1 MDKSLEKSL
10 LVWLK
15 SQKKAC
21 GWFVKLSVWCGMLSA
36 IALIAQAYLIATLL
50 DGVIVGNALQAL
62 TEGAN
67 STQAQSTVGASDYL
81 PHFMALIGLMLLRAL
96 LAYGRERA
104 SFEAGKRLR
113 QQIRG
118 AVMDKL
124 TRLGPA
130 FIKGKPAGSWA
141 SIVLEQVEDLQDF
154 YARYL
159 PQMTLAGVIP
169 LLILIAVF
177 PINWAAGLILLLTA
191 PLIPLFM
198 ILVGM
203 GAADANRKNFNA
215 LARLSGH
222 FMDRLKGLST
232 LKLFHRG
239 DAELKVI
246 EKASEEFRSR
256 TMSVLRMAFLSS
268 AVLEFFAAVSI
279 AVLAVYFGFSYLGH
293 LDFGYYGAHAQLG
306 PNANE
311 GLPFS
316 LFVGLFILILAPE
329 FYQPLRDMGTH
340 YHAKAQAIGA
350 AQALMTLLELP
361 EPESGSKLEPGS
373 KPESSFE
380 PDSEPDSSQDKLG
393 QQTRL
398 DKLTH
403 LSVKDLEVFST
414 DGSRLLGPISFEL
427 QQGEHLALVGPS
439 GAGKTSLLNALL
451 GFLPYK
457 GKLLIDGVELASL
470 DLAHWRQQLAWL
482 GQEPQLFHGTVRENV
497 ALANPEMTDEQVW
510 QLLEQ
515 ANIHEFVR
523 SQSLGLAMPIGEQS
537 STLSVGQAQRIALAR
552 ALGQAAQVFILDEP
566 TASLD
571 SVSEQLVSR
580 TLKAAMAGKMGIM
593 VTHRVEQLDHMSSIL
608 VLDKGKIVQRGDFAT
623 LSTEAGLF
631 QIMLHE
637 NTESVADIG
646 LESPMPDTHSDIA
659 LGTTEGAAQ

>member
-15 SQKKAC
+15 AQKKAC
-21 GWFVKLSVWCGMLSA
+21 GLFLKLSLWLGMISA
-36 IALIAQAYLIATLL
+36 VAMVAQAYIIATILDGVIIGQVIPLTDNAQTVSSSVSIDTYIPNFIALIA
-50 DGVIVGNALQAL
+50 
-62 TEGAN
+62 
-67 STQAQSTVGASDYL
+67 
-81 PHFMALIGLMLLRAL
+81 LMLLRAL

-113 QQIRG
+113 GHIRA

-124 TRLGPA
+124 TKLGPA

-159 PQMTLAGVIP
+159 PQISLAGFIP
-169 LLILIAVF
+169 VLILAAVF

-191 PLIPLFM
+191 PLIPMFM

-203 GAADANRKNFNA
+203 GAADANRKNFSA

-246 EKASEEFRSR
+246 ASASEEFRSR

-293 LDFGYYGAHAQLG
+293 LDFGYYGAHANISSSTEPDMG
-306 PNANE
+306 
-311 GLPFS
+311 GIPFS
-316 LFVGLFILILAPE
+316 LFTGLFILILAPE

-350 AQALMTLLELP
+350 AEALITLLEHP
-361 EPESGSKLEPGS
+361 EPEFDGHVRINSIEM
-373 KPESSFE
+373 
-380 PDSEPDSSQDKLG
+380 
-393 QQTRL
+393 
-398 DKLTH
+398 
-403 LSVKDLEVFST
+403 LSADNLEVFSI
-414 DGSRLLGPISFEL
+414 DGTRLLGPLSFEL
-427 QQGEHLALVGPS
+427 KEGERLALVGPS

-457 GKLLIDGVELASL
+457 GHLLINGHELSAL
-470 DLAHWRQQLAWL
+470 DLAHWRQHLAWL
-482 GQEPQLFHGTVRENV
+482 GQEPQLFHGTVRDNV
-497 ALANPEMTDEQVW
+497 ALADPTLPDDMLW
-510 QLLEQ
+510 HLLAE
-515 ANIHEFVR
+515 ANIGDFVKA
-523 SQSLGLAMPIGEQS
+523 QPLGLDAPVGEQS
-537 STLSVGQAQRIALAR
+537 SGLSVGQAQRIALAR
-552 ALGQAAQVFILDEP
+552 ALGQQASLFVLDEP

-571 SVSEQLVSR
+571 SQSEQAVSSALNR
-580 TLKAAMAGKMGIM
+580 AMAGKMCIM
-593 VTHRVEQLDHMSSIL
+593 VTHRLDQLDQMDTIL
-608 VLDKGKIVQRGDFAT
+608 VLDKGLIVQRGDFTT
-623 LSTEAGLF
+623 LSDTNGLF
-631 QIMLHE
+631 QTLLRE
-637 NTESVADIG
+637 NVESVADIE
-646 LESPMPDTHSDIA
+646 LVSLSASASETQLDSDAPLDSAAESTKGD
-659 LGTTEGAAQ
+659 AQ

>member
-10 LVWLK
+10 IVWLK
-15 SQKKAC
+15 SQKKSC
-21 GWFVKLSVWCGMLSA
+21 GLFLKLSVWLGMLSA
-36 IALIAQAYLIATLL
+36 IAMVAQAFIIATIL
-50 DGVIVGNALQAL
+50 DGVIIGNKLLPLADTAPSV
-62 TEGAN
+62 AIN
-67 STQAQSTVGASDYL
+67 ASSYI
-81 PHFMALIGLMLLRAL
+81 PHFIALIGLILLRSL

-113 QQIRG
+113 SHIRTQ
-118 AVMDKL
+118 VLDKL
-124 TRLGPA
+124 TKLGPA

-159 PQMTLAGVIP
+159 PQITLAGFIP
-169 LLILIAVF
+169 ILILAAVF

-246 EKASEEFRSR
+246 AKASEEFRSR

-293 LDFGYYGAHAQLG
+293 LDFGYYGAHANITTDTSSKLG
-306 PNANE
+306 
-311 GLPFS
+311 GIPFS
-316 LFVGLFILILAPE
+316 LFTGLFILILAPE

-350 AQALMTLLELP
+350 AEALITLLEH
-361 EPESGSKLEPGS
+361 PESETTGKMSLKGI
-373 KPESSFE
+373 
-380 PDSEPDSSQDKLG
+380 D
-393 QQTRL
+393 T
-398 DKLTH
+398 
-403 LSVKDLEVFST
+403 VKGDNLEVFSI
-414 DGSRLLGPISFEL
+414 DGTRLLGPVSFEL
-427 QQGEHLALVGPS
+427 KANDRLALVGPS

-457 GKLLIDGVELASL
+457 GHLLINGYELSAIDLTSL
-470 DLAHWRQQLAWL
+470 RKHLAWL
-482 GQEPQLFHGTVRENV
+482 GQEPQLFHGTVRDNV
-497 ALANPEMTDEQVW
+497 ALADTSMTDEQIW
-510 QLLEQ
+510 DLLTK
-515 ANIHEFVR
+515 ANIAEYVKA
-523 SQSLGLAMPIGEQS
+523 QTLGLDSPIGEQS
-537 STLSVGQAQRIALAR
+537 SGLSVGQAQRLALAR
-552 ALGQAAQVFILDEP
+552 ALGQKASLFVLDEP

-571 SVSEQLVSR
+571 SRSEQLVSS
-580 TLKAAMAGKMGIM
+580 TLNQAMLGKMCIM
-593 VTHRVEQLDHMSSIL
+593 VTHRLDQLDQMDTIL
-608 VLDKGKIVQRGDFAT
+608 VLDKGLIVQQGNFAS
-623 LSTEAGLF
+623 LSTSDGLF
-631 QIMLHE
+631 RTMLRE
-637 NTESVADIG
+637 NVESIADIE
-646 LESPMPDTHSDIA
+646 LVPLDII
-659 LGTTEGAAQ
+659 TQEGASFDGVLDTAKGDDQ

>member
-15 SQKKAC
+15 AQKKAC
-21 GWFVKLSVWCGMLSA
+21 GLFLKLSLWLGMISA
-36 IALIAQAYLIATLL
+36 VAMVAQAYIIATILDGVIIGKQVVPLTDNAQTVSSSVSIDTYIPHFIALIA
-50 DGVIVGNALQAL
+50 
-62 TEGAN
+62 
-67 STQAQSTVGASDYL
+67 
-81 PHFMALIGLMLLRAL
+81 LMLLRAL

-113 QQIRG
+113 GHIRA

-124 TRLGPA
+124 TKLGPA

-159 PQMTLAGVIP
+159 PQISLAGFIP
-169 LLILIAVF
+169 VLILAAVF

-191 PLIPLFM
+191 PLIPMFM

-203 GAADANRKNFNA
+203 GAADANRKNFSA

-246 EKASEEFRSR
+246 ASASEEFRSR

-293 LDFGYYGAHAQLG
+293 LDFGYYGAHANISSSTDPDMG
-306 PNANE
+306 
-311 GLPFS
+311 GIPFS
-316 LFVGLFILILAPE
+316 LFTGLFILILAPE

-350 AQALMTLLELP
+350 AEALITLLEHP
-361 EPESGSKLEPGS
+361 EPEFAGHVCINSIE
-373 KPESSFE
+373 
-380 PDSEPDSSQDKLG
+380 
-393 QQTRL
+393 T
-398 DKLTH
+398 
-403 LSVKDLEVFST
+403 LSADNLEVFSV
-414 DGSRLLGPISFEL
+414 DGTRLLGPLSFEL
-427 QQGEHLALVGPS
+427 KEGERLALVGPS

-457 GKLLIDGVELASL
+457 GHLLINGHELSAL
-470 DLAHWRQQLAWL
+470 DLSHWRQHLAWL
-482 GQEPQLFHGTVRENV
+482 GQEPQLFHGTVRDNV
-497 ALANPEMTDEQVW
+497 ALADPTLPDDTLW
-510 QLLEQ
+510 HLLAE
-515 ANIHEFVR
+515 ANISDFVKA
-523 SQSLGLAMPIGEQS
+523 QPLGLDSPVGEQS
-537 STLSVGQAQRIALAR
+537 SGLSVGQAQRIALAR
-552 ALGQAAQVFILDEP
+552 ALGQKASLFVLDEP

-571 SVSEQLVSR
+571 SQSEQAVSSALNR
-580 TLKAAMAGKMGIM
+580 AMAGKMCIM
-593 VTHRVEQLDHMSSIL
+593 VTHRLDQLDQMDTIL
-608 VLDKGKIVQRGDFAT
+608 VLDKGLIVQRGDFTT
-623 LSTEAGLF
+623 LSNTHGLF
-631 QIMLHE
+631 QTLLRE
-637 NTESVADIG
+637 NVESVADIE
-646 LESPMPDTHSDIA
+646 LVPLSASASETQLDSDAPLDSAESTKGD
-659 LGTTEGAAQ
+659 AQ

>member
-15 SQKKAC
+15 AQKKAC
-21 GWFVKLSVWCGMLSA
+21 GLFLKLSLWLGMISA
-36 IALIAQAYLIATLL
+36 VAMVAQAYIIATILDGVIIGQQVVPLTDNAQTVSSSVSIDTYTPHFIALIA
-50 DGVIVGNALQAL
+50 
-62 TEGAN
+62 
-67 STQAQSTVGASDYL
+67 
-81 PHFMALIGLMLLRAL
+81 LMLLRAL

-113 QQIRG
+113 GHIRA

-124 TRLGPA
+124 TKLGPA

-159 PQMTLAGVIP
+159 PQISLAGFIP
-169 LLILIAVF
+169 VLIFAAVF

-191 PLIPLFM
+191 PLIPMFM

-203 GAADANRKNFNA
+203 GAADANRKNFSA

-246 EKASEEFRSR
+246 ATASEEFRSR

-293 LDFGYYGAHAQLG
+293 LDFGYYGAHANISSSTDPDMG
-306 PNANE
+306 
-311 GLPFS
+311 GIPFS
-316 LFVGLFILILAPE
+316 LFTGLFILILAPE

-350 AQALMTLLELP
+350 AEALITLLEHP
-361 EPESGSKLEPGS
+361 EPEFAGHVRINSIE
-373 KPESSFE
+373 
-380 PDSEPDSSQDKLG
+380 
-393 QQTRL
+393 T
-398 DKLTH
+398 
-403 LSVKDLEVFST
+403 LSADNLEVFSV
-414 DGSRLLGPISFEL
+414 DGTRLLGPLSFEL
-427 QQGEHLALVGPS
+427 KEGERLALVGPS

-457 GKLLIDGVELASL
+457 GHLLINGHELSAL
-470 DLAHWRQQLAWL
+470 DLAHWRQHLAWL
-482 GQEPQLFHGTVRENV
+482 GQEPQLFHGTVRDNV
-497 ALANPEMTDEQVW
+497 ALADPTLPDDTLW
-510 QLLEQ
+510 HLLAE
-515 ANIHEFVR
+515 ANISDFVKA
-523 SQSLGLAMPIGEQS
+523 QPLGLDVPVGEQS
-537 STLSVGQAQRIALAR
+537 SGLSVGQAQRIALAR
-552 ALGQAAQVFILDEP
+552 ALGQQASLFVLDEP

-571 SVSEQLVSR
+571 SQSEQAVSSALNR
-580 TLKAAMAGKMGIM
+580 AMAGKMCIM
-593 VTHRVEQLDHMSSIL
+593 VTHRLDQLDQMDTIL
-608 VLDKGKIVQRGDFAT
+608 VLDKGLIVQRGDYTT
-623 LSTEAGLF
+623 LSDTNGLF
-631 QIMLHE
+631 QTLLRE
-637 NTESVADIG
+637 NVESVADIE
-646 LESPMPDTHSDIA
+646 LVPLLASASETQLDSDAPLDSAAESTKGD
-659 LGTTEGAAQ
+659 AQ

>member
-15 SQKKAC
+15 AQKKAC
-21 GWFVKLSVWCGMLSA
+21 GLFLKLSLWLGMISA
-36 IALIAQAYLIATLL
+36 VAMVAQAYIIATILDGVIIGQQVVPLTDNAQTVSSSVSIDTYIPHFIALIA
-50 DGVIVGNALQAL
+50 
-62 TEGAN
+62 
-67 STQAQSTVGASDYL
+67 
-81 PHFMALIGLMLLRAL
+81 LMLLRAL

-113 QQIRG
+113 GHIRA

-124 TRLGPA
+124 TKLGPA

-159 PQMTLAGVIP
+159 PQISLAGFIP
-169 LLILIAVF
+169 VLILAAVF

-191 PLIPLFM
+191 PLIPMFM

-203 GAADANRKNFNA
+203 GAADANRKNFSA

-246 EKASEEFRSR
+246 ATASEEFRSR

-293 LDFGYYGAHAQLG
+293 LDFGYYGAHANISSSTDPDMG
-306 PNANE
+306 
-311 GLPFS
+311 GIPFS
-316 LFVGLFILILAPE
+316 LFTGLFILILAPE

-350 AQALMTLLELP
+350 AEALITLLQHP
-361 EPESGSKLEPGS
+361 EPEFAGHVRINSIE
-373 KPESSFE
+373 
-380 PDSEPDSSQDKLG
+380 
-393 QQTRL
+393 T
-398 DKLTH
+398 
-403 LSVKDLEVFST
+403 LSADNLEVFSV
-414 DGSRLLGPISFEL
+414 DGTRLLGPLSFEL
-427 QQGEHLALVGPS
+427 KEDERLALVGPS

-457 GKLLIDGVELASL
+457 GHLLINGHELSAL
-470 DLAHWRQQLAWL
+470 DLAHWRQHLAWL
-482 GQEPQLFHGTVRENV
+482 GQEPQLFHGTVRDNV
-497 ALANPEMTDEQVW
+497 ALADPTLPDDTLW
-510 QLLEQ
+510 HLLAE
-515 ANIHEFVR
+515 ANIGDFVKA
-523 SQSLGLAMPIGEQS
+523 QPLGLDAPVGEQS
-537 STLSVGQAQRIALAR
+537 SGLSVGQAQRIALAR
-552 ALGQAAQVFILDEP
+552 ALGQQASLFVLDEP

-571 SVSEQLVSR
+571 SQSEQAVSSALNR
-580 TLKAAMAGKMGIM
+580 AMAGKMCIM
-593 VTHRVEQLDHMSSIL
+593 VTHRLDQLDQMDTIL
-608 VLDKGKIVQRGDFAT
+608 VLDKGLIVQRGDFTT
-623 LSTEAGLF
+623 LSNTHGLF
-631 QIMLHE
+631 QTLLRE
-637 NTESVADIG
+637 NVESVADIE
-646 LESPMPDTHSDIA
+646 LVPLSASASETQLDSDAPLDSAAESTKGD
-659 LGTTEGAAQ
+659 AQ

>member
-15 SQKKAC
+15 AQKKAC
-21 GWFVKLSVWCGMLSA
+21 GLFLKLSLWLGMISA
-36 IALIAQAYLIATLL
+36 VAMVAQAYIIATILDGVIIGQVIPLTDNAQTISSSVSIDTYTSHFIALIA
-50 DGVIVGNALQAL
+50 
-62 TEGAN
+62 
-67 STQAQSTVGASDYL
+67 
-81 PHFMALIGLMLLRAL
+81 LMLLRVL

-113 QQIRG
+113 GHIRA

-124 TRLGPA
+124 TKLGPA

-141 SIVLEQVEDLQDF
+141 IIVLEQVEDLQDF

-159 PQMTLAGVIP
+159 PQISLAGFIP
-169 LLILIAVF
+169 VLILAAVF

-191 PLIPLFM
+191 PLIPMFM

-203 GAADANRKNFNA
+203 GAADANRKNFSA

-246 EKASEEFRSR
+246 ASASEEFRSR

-293 LDFGYYGAHAQLG
+293 LDFGYYGAHANISSSIV
-306 PNANE
+306 PEE
-311 GLPFS
+311 GGIPFS
-316 LFVGLFILILAPE
+316 LFTGLFILILAPE

-350 AQALMTLLELP
+350 AEALITLLEHP
-361 EPESGSKLEPGS
+361 EPEFAGHVRINSIE
-373 KPESSFE
+373 
-380 PDSEPDSSQDKLG
+380 
-393 QQTRL
+393 T
-398 DKLTH
+398 
-403 LSVKDLEVFST
+403 LSADNLEVFSV
-414 DGSRLLGPISFEL
+414 DGTRLLGPLSFEL
-427 QQGEHLALVGPS
+427 KEGERLALVGPS

-457 GKLLIDGVELASL
+457 GHLLINGHELSAL
-470 DLAHWRQQLAWL
+470 DLAHWRQHLAWL
-482 GQEPQLFHGTVRENV
+482 GQEPQLFHGTVRDNV
-497 ALANPEMTDEQVW
+497 ALAAPTLPDDTLWHLLAEANISDFVKA
-510 QLLEQ
+510 QLL
-515 ANIHEFVR
+515 
-523 SQSLGLAMPIGEQS
+523 GLDAPVGEQS
-537 STLSVGQAQRIALAR
+537 SGLSVGQAQRIALAR
-552 ALGQAAQVFILDEP
+552 ALGQQASLFVLDEP

-571 SVSEQLVSR
+571 SQSEQAVSSALNR
-580 TLKAAMAGKMGIM
+580 AMAGKMCIM
-593 VTHRVEQLDHMSSIL
+593 VTHRLDQLDQMDTIL
-608 VLDKGKIVQRGDFAT
+608 VLDKGLIVQRGDYTT
-623 LSTEAGLF
+623 LSDTNGLF
-631 QIMLHE
+631 QTLLRE
-637 NTESVADIG
+637 NVESVADIE
-646 LESPMPDTHSDIA
+646 LVPLSASTSETQLDSDAPLDIA
-659 LGTTEGAAQ
+659 AESTKGDAQ

>member
-15 SQKKAC
+15 AQKKAC
-21 GWFVKLSVWCGMLSA
+21 GLFLKLSLWLGMISA
-36 IALIAQAYLIATLL
+36 VAMVAQAYIIATILDGVIIGQVIPLTDNAQTVSSSVSIDTYTPHFIALIA
-50 DGVIVGNALQAL
+50 
-62 TEGAN
+62 
-67 STQAQSTVGASDYL
+67 
-81 PHFMALIGLMLLRAL
+81 LMLLRAL

-113 QQIRG
+113 GHIRA

-124 TRLGPA
+124 TKLGPA

-159 PQMTLAGVIP
+159 PQISLAGFIP
-169 LLILIAVF
+169 VLILAAVF

-191 PLIPLFM
+191 PLIPMFM

-203 GAADANRKNFNA
+203 GAADANRKNFSA

-246 EKASEEFRSR
+246 ATASEEFRSR

-293 LDFGYYGAHAQLG
+293 LDFGYYGAHANISSSTDPDMG
-306 PNANE
+306 
-311 GLPFS
+311 GIPFS
-316 LFVGLFILILAPE
+316 LFTGLFILILAPE

-350 AQALMTLLELP
+350 AEALITLLEHP
-361 EPESGSKLEPGS
+361 EPEFAGHVRINSIE
-373 KPESSFE
+373 
-380 PDSEPDSSQDKLG
+380 
-393 QQTRL
+393 T
-398 DKLTH
+398 
-403 LSVKDLEVFST
+403 LSADNLEVFSV
-414 DGSRLLGPISFEL
+414 DGTRLLGPLSFEL
-427 QQGEHLALVGPS
+427 KEGKRLALVGPS

-457 GKLLIDGVELASL
+457 GHLLINGHELSAL
-470 DLAHWRQQLAWL
+470 DLAHWRQHLAWL
-482 GQEPQLFHGTVRENV
+482 GQEPQLFHGTVRDNV
-497 ALANPEMTDEQVW
+497 ALADPTLPDDRLW
-510 QLLEQ
+510 HLLAE
-515 ANIHEFVR
+515 ANIGDFVKA
-523 SQSLGLAMPIGEQS
+523 QPLGLDAPVGEQS
-537 STLSVGQAQRIALAR
+537 SGLSVGQAQRIALAR
-552 ALGQAAQVFILDEP
+552 ALGQQASLFVLDEP

-571 SVSEQLVSR
+571 SQSEQAVSSALNR
-580 TLKAAMAGKMGIM
+580 AMAGKMCIM
-593 VTHRVEQLDHMSSIL
+593 VTHRLDQLDQMDTIL
-608 VLDKGKIVQRGDFAT
+608 VLDKGLIVQRGDFTT
-623 LSTEAGLF
+623 LSNTHGLF
-631 QIMLHE
+631 QTLLRE
-637 NTESVADIG
+637 NVESVADIE
-646 LESPMPDTHSDIA
+646 LVSLSASASETQLDSDAPLDSAAESTKGD
-659 LGTTEGAAQ
+659 AQ

>member
-21 GWFVKLSVWCGMLSA
+21 GWFLKLSVWCGILSA
-36 IALIAQAYLIATLL
+36 IALIVQAYLIATLL
-50 DGVIVGNALQAL
+50 DGVIIGNGLL
-62 TEGAN
+62 GFGAD
-67 STQAQSTVGASDYL
+67 SAQTVISASDYL
-81 PHFMALIGLMLLRAL
+81 PHFMALIGLMLLRAI

-104 SFEAGKRLR
+104 SFEAGRRLR
-113 QQIRG
+113 QQIRS

-222 FMDRLKGLST
+222 FMDRLKGLAT
-232 LKLFHRG
+232 LKLFNRG

-293 LDFGYYGAHAQLG
+293 LDFGYYGAHAQIG
-306 PNANE
+306 PNTNE

-350 AQALMTLLELP
+350 AQALMTLLEHP
-361 EPESGSKLEPGS
+361 EPQPT
-373 KPESSFE
+373 
-380 PDSEPDSSQDKLG
+380 DSVVCD
-393 QQTRL
+393 TRL
-398 DKLTH
+398 EKIESLIAEE
-403 LSVKDLEVFST
+403 LEVFSV

-427 QQGEHLALVGPS
+427 KQGEHLALVGPS

-451 GFLPYK
+451 GFLPYQ
-457 GKLLIDGVELASL
+457 GKLLINGVELSSI
-470 DLAHWRQQLAWL
+470 DLAYWRRQLAWL

-497 ALANPEMTDEQVW
+497 ALANPNITDEQVW
-510 QLLEQ
+510 HLLEQ

-523 SQSLGLAMPIGEQS
+523 MQPLGLATAIGEQS

-552 ALGQAAQVFILDEP
+552 ALAQASQVFILDEP
-566 TASLD
+566 SASLD
-571 SVSEQLVSR
+571 SVSEQLL
-580 TLKAAMAGKMGIM
+580 TLTLNRAMAGKMCIM
-593 VTHRVEQLDHMSSIL
+593 VTHRLDQLDRMQSIL
-608 VLDKGKIVQRGDFAT
+608 VLDKGLIVQRGDFAT
-623 LSTEAGLF
+623 LSMQAGLF
-631 QIMLHE
+631 QTMLHE
-637 NTESVADIG
+637 NTESVADIE
-646 LESPMPDTHSDIA
+646 LESPMPDTRVDIA
-659 LGTTEGAAQ
+659 LGTTEGGAQ

>member
-15 SQKKAC
+15 AQKKAC
-21 GWFVKLSVWCGMLSA
+21 GGFLKLSVCLGMLSA
-36 IALIAQAYLIATLL
+36 VAMVAQAFIIATIL
-50 DGVIVGNALQAL
+50 DGVIIGNKLLPLADA
-62 TEGAN
+62 APSVAIN
-67 STQAQSTVGASDYL
+67 ASSYI
-81 PHFMALIGLMLLRAL
+81 PHFMALIGLILLRSL

-113 QQIRG
+113 EHIRSQ
-118 AVMDKL
+118 VLDKL

-141 SIVLEQVEDLQDF
+141 SIVLEQIEDLQDF

-159 PQMTLAGVIP
+159 PQITLAGFIP
-169 LLILIAVF
+169 ILILAAVF

-246 EKASEEFRSR
+246 ADASEEFRSR
-256 TMSVLRMAFLSS
+256 TMAVLRMAFLSS

-329 FYQPLRDMGTH
+329 FYQPLRDMGAH

-350 AQALMTLLELP
+350 AEALLILLEHP
-361 EPESGSKLEPGS
+361 EPETVGTVQLGEL
-373 KPESSFE
+373 
-380 PDSEPDSSQDKLG
+380 DSLNAQ
-393 QQTRL
+393 
-398 DKLTH
+398 
-403 LSVKDLEVFST
+403 DLEVFSL
-414 DGSRLLGPISFEL
+414 DGTRLLGPLSFSL
-427 QQGEHLALVGPS
+427 KQGQHLALVGPS
-439 GAGKTSLLNALL
+439 GAGKSSLLNAIL
-451 GFLPYK
+451 GFLPYQ
-457 GKLLIDGVELASL
+457 GSLQINGHELASL
-470 DLAHWRQQLAWL
+470 DLAHWRRQLAWL

-497 ALANPEMTDEQVW
+497 ALANPSMTDEQIW
-510 QLLEQ
+510 HWLAA
-515 ANIHEFVR
+515 ANIKDFFKA
-523 SQSLGLAMPIGEQS
+523 QPLGLASAVGEQS
-537 STLSVGQAQRIALAR
+537 SGLSVGQAQRIALAR
-552 ALGQAAQVFILDEP
+552 ALGQEARLFVLDEP

-571 SVSEQLVSR
+571 SQSEQLVSSA
-580 TLKAAMAGKMGIM
+580 LNAAMKDSMCLM
-593 VTHRVEQLDHMSSIL
+593 VTHRLDLLDQMDSIL
-608 VLDKGKIVQRGDFAT
+608 VLDRGEIVQRGDFMA
-623 LSTEAGLF
+623 LSSSPGLF
-631 QIMLHE
+631 HTMLRE
-637 NTESVADIG
+637 NVASVADIELLAPLPAEDDSLQG
-646 LESPMPDTHSDIA
+646 DGALAVTQLESRPDSGVYGLDS
-659 LGTTEGAAQ
+659 GKGEAQ

>member
-15 SQKKAC
+15 AQKKAC
-21 GWFVKLSVWCGMLSA
+21 GLFLKLSLWLGMISA
-36 IALIAQAYLIATLL
+36 VAMVAQAYIIATILDGVIIGQVIPLTDNAQTISSSVSIDTYTPHFIALIA
-50 DGVIVGNALQAL
+50 
-62 TEGAN
+62 
-67 STQAQSTVGASDYL
+67 
-81 PHFMALIGLMLLRAL
+81 LMLLRAL

-113 QQIRG
+113 GHIRA

-124 TRLGPA
+124 TKLGPA

-159 PQMTLAGVIP
+159 PQISLAGFIP
-169 LLILIAVF
+169 ILILAAVF

-191 PLIPLFM
+191 PLIPMFM

-203 GAADANRKNFNA
+203 GAADANRKNFSA

-246 EKASEEFRSR
+246 ASASEEFRSR

-293 LDFGYYGAHAQLG
+293 LDFGYYGAHANISSSTDPDMG
-306 PNANE
+306 
-311 GLPFS
+311 GIPFS
-316 LFVGLFILILAPE
+316 LFTGLFILILAPE

-350 AQALMTLLELP
+350 AEALITLLEHP
-361 EPESGSKLEPGS
+361 EPEFAGHVRINSIE
-373 KPESSFE
+373 
-380 PDSEPDSSQDKLG
+380 
-393 QQTRL
+393 T
-398 DKLTH
+398 
-403 LSVKDLEVFST
+403 LSADNLEVFSV
-414 DGSRLLGPISFEL
+414 DGTRLLGPLSFEL
-427 QQGEHLALVGPS
+427 KEGERLALVGPS

-457 GKLLIDGVELASL
+457 GHLLINGHELSAL
-470 DLAHWRQQLAWL
+470 DLAHWRQHLAWL
-482 GQEPQLFHGTVRENV
+482 GQEPQLFHGTVRDNV
-497 ALANPEMTDEQVW
+497 ALADPTLPDDTLW
-510 QLLEQ
+510 HLLAE
-515 ANIHEFVR
+515 ANISDFVKA
-523 SQSLGLAMPIGEQS
+523 QPLGLDAPVGEQS
-537 STLSVGQAQRIALAR
+537 SGLSVGQAQRIALAR
-552 ALGQAAQVFILDEP
+552 ALGQQASLFVLDEP

-571 SVSEQLVSR
+571 SQSEQAVSSALNR
-580 TLKAAMAGKMGIM
+580 AMAGKMCIM
-593 VTHRVEQLDHMSSIL
+593 VTHRLDQLDQMDTIL
-608 VLDKGKIVQRGDFAT
+608 VLDKGLIVQRGDYTT
-623 LSTEAGLF
+623 LSDTNGLL
-631 QIMLHE
+631 QTLLRE
-637 NTESVADIG
+637 NVESVADIE
-646 LESPMPDTHSDIA
+646 LVPLSASASETQLDSDAPLDSAAESTKGD
-659 LGTTEGAAQ
+659 AQ

>member
-15 SQKKAC
+15 AQKKAC
-21 GWFVKLSVWCGMLSA
+21 GLFLKLSLWLGMISA
-36 IALIAQAYLIATLL
+36 VAMVAQAYIIATILDGVIIGQQVVPLTDNAQTISSSVSIDTYLPHFIALIA
-50 DGVIVGNALQAL
+50 
-62 TEGAN
+62 
-67 STQAQSTVGASDYL
+67 
-81 PHFMALIGLMLLRAL
+81 LMLLRAL

-113 QQIRG
+113 GHIRA

-124 TRLGPA
+124 TKLGPA

-159 PQMTLAGVIP
+159 PQISLAGFIP
-169 LLILIAVF
+169 VLILAAVF

-191 PLIPLFM
+191 PLIPMFM

-203 GAADANRKNFNA
+203 GAADANRKNFSA

-246 EKASEEFRSR
+246 ATASEEFRSR

-293 LDFGYYGAHAQLG
+293 LDFGYYGAHANISSSTDPDMG
-306 PNANE
+306 
-311 GLPFS
+311 GIPFS
-316 LFVGLFILILAPE
+316 LFTGLFILILAPE

-350 AQALMTLLELP
+350 AEALITLLEHP
-361 EPESGSKLEPGS
+361 EPEFVGHVRINSIE
-373 KPESSFE
+373 
-380 PDSEPDSSQDKLG
+380 
-393 QQTRL
+393 T
-398 DKLTH
+398 
-403 LSVKDLEVFST
+403 LSADNLEVFSV
-414 DGSRLLGPISFEL
+414 DGTRLLGPLSFEL
-427 QQGEHLALVGPS
+427 KEGERLALVGPS

-457 GKLLIDGVELASL
+457 GHLLINGHELSAL
-470 DLAHWRQQLAWL
+470 DLAHWRQHLAWL
-482 GQEPQLFHGTVRENV
+482 GQEPQLFHGTVRDNV
-497 ALANPEMTDEQVW
+497 ALADPTLPDDTLW
-510 QLLEQ
+510 HLLAE
-515 ANIHEFVR
+515 ANISDFVKA
-523 SQSLGLAMPIGEQS
+523 QPLGLDAPVGEQS
-537 STLSVGQAQRIALAR
+537 SGLSVGQAQRIALAR
-552 ALGQAAQVFILDEP
+552 ALGQQASLFVLDEP

-571 SVSEQLVSR
+571 SQSEQAVSSALNR
-580 TLKAAMAGKMGIM
+580 AMAGKMCIM
-593 VTHRVEQLDHMSSIL
+593 VTHRLDQLDQMDTIL
-608 VLDKGKIVQRGDFAT
+608 VLDKGLIVQRGDYTT
-623 LSTEAGLF
+623 LSDTNGLF
-631 QIMLHE
+631 QTLLRE
-637 NTESVADIG
+637 NVESVADIE
-646 LESPMPDTHSDIA
+646 LVPLLASASETQLDSDAPLDSAAESTKGD
-659 LGTTEGAAQ
+659 AQ

>member
-50 DGVIVGNALQAL
+50 DGVIVGNALQAF
-62 TEGAN
+62 TDGAN
-67 STQAQSTVGASDYL
+67 STPIQPDVGASDYL
-81 PHFMALIGLMLLRAL
+81 PHFMALIGLMLLRAI

-113 QQIRG
+113 QQIRA

-169 LLILIAVF
+169 FLILIAVF

-232 LKLFHRG
+232 LKLFYRG

-350 AQALMTLLELP
+350 AQALMTLLEHP
-361 EPESGSKLEPGS
+361 
-373 KPESSFE
+373 
-380 PDSEPDSSQDKLG
+380 EPDSSQDKLG
-393 QQTRL
+393 QQIRL

-427 QQGEHLALVGPS
+427 KQGEHLALVGPS

-470 DLAHWRQQLAWL
+470 DLAHWRRQLAWL

-523 SQSLGLAMPIGEQS
+523 SQPLGLATPIGEQS

-593 VTHRVEQLDHMSSIL
+593 VTHRVDQLDHMSSIL
-608 VLDKGKIVQRGDFAT
+608 VLDKGEIVQRGDFAT

-631 QIMLHE
+631 QTMLHE

-646 LESPMPDTHSDIA
+646 LESPMPDSHSDIA

>member
-15 SQKKAC
+15 AQKKAC
-21 GWFVKLSVWCGMLSA
+21 GLFLKLSLWLGMISA
-36 IALIAQAYLIATLL
+36 VAMVAQAYIIATILDGVIIGQVIPLTDNAQTISSSVSIDTYIPHFIALIA
-50 DGVIVGNALQAL
+50 
-62 TEGAN
+62 
-67 STQAQSTVGASDYL
+67 
-81 PHFMALIGLMLLRAL
+81 LMLLRAL

-113 QQIRG
+113 GHIRA

-124 TRLGPA
+124 TKLGPA

-159 PQMTLAGVIP
+159 PQISLAGFIP
-169 LLILIAVF
+169 VLILAAVF

-191 PLIPLFM
+191 PLIPMFM

-203 GAADANRKNFNA
+203 GAADANRKNFSA

-246 EKASEEFRSR
+246 ASASEEFRSR

-293 LDFGYYGAHAQLG
+293 LDFGYYGVHANISSSTDPDMG
-306 PNANE
+306 
-311 GLPFS
+311 GIPFS
-316 LFVGLFILILAPE
+316 LFTGLFILILAPE

-350 AQALMTLLELP
+350 AEALITLLEHP
-361 EPESGSKLEPGS
+361 EPEFAGHVRINSIE
-373 KPESSFE
+373 
-380 PDSEPDSSQDKLG
+380 
-393 QQTRL
+393 T
-398 DKLTH
+398 
-403 LSVKDLEVFST
+403 LSADNLEVFSI
-414 DGSRLLGPISFEL
+414 DGTRLLGPLSFEL
-427 QQGEHLALVGPS
+427 KEGERLALVGPS

-457 GKLLIDGVELASL
+457 GHLLINGHELSAL
-470 DLAHWRQQLAWL
+470 DLAHWRQHLAWL
-482 GQEPQLFHGTVRENV
+482 GQEPQLFHGTVRDNV
-497 ALANPEMTDEQVW
+497 ALADPTLPDDTLW
-510 QLLEQ
+510 HLLAE
-515 ANIHEFVR
+515 ANISDFVKA
-523 SQSLGLAMPIGEQS
+523 QTLGLDAPVGEQS
-537 STLSVGQAQRIALAR
+537 SGLSVGQAQRIALAR
-552 ALGQAAQVFILDEP
+552 ALGQQASLFVLDEP

-571 SVSEQLVSR
+571 SQSEQAVSSALNR
-580 TLKAAMAGKMGIM
+580 AMAGKMCIM
-593 VTHRVEQLDHMSSIL
+593 VTHRLDQLDQMDTIL
-608 VLDKGKIVQRGDFAT
+608 VLDKGLIVQRGDFTT
-623 LSTEAGLF
+623 LSNTHGLF
-631 QIMLHE
+631 QTLLRE
-637 NTESVADIG
+637 NVESVADIE
-646 LESPMPDTHSDIA
+646 LVPLSASASETQLDSDAPLDIA
-659 LGTTEGAAQ
+659 AESTKGDAQ

>member
-15 SQKKAC
+15 AQKKAC
-21 GWFVKLSVWCGMLSA
+21 GLFLKLSLWLGMISA
-36 IALIAQAYLIATLL
+36 VAMVAQAYIIATILDGVIIGQVIPLTDNAQTVSSSVSIDTYTPHFIALIA
-50 DGVIVGNALQAL
+50 
-62 TEGAN
+62 
-67 STQAQSTVGASDYL
+67 
-81 PHFMALIGLMLLRAL
+81 LMLLRAL

-113 QQIRG
+113 GHIRA

-124 TRLGPA
+124 TKLGPA

-159 PQMTLAGVIP
+159 PQISLAGFIP
-169 LLILIAVF
+169 VLILAAVF

-191 PLIPLFM
+191 PLIPMFM

-203 GAADANRKNFNA
+203 GAADANRKNFSA

-246 EKASEEFRSR
+246 ATASEEFRSR

-293 LDFGYYGAHAQLG
+293 LDFGYYGAHANISSSTDPDMG
-306 PNANE
+306 
-311 GLPFS
+311 GIPFS
-316 LFVGLFILILAPE
+316 LFTGLFILILAPE

-350 AQALMTLLELP
+350 AEALITLLELP
-361 EPESGSKLEPGS
+361 EPEFAGHVRINSIE
-373 KPESSFE
+373 
-380 PDSEPDSSQDKLG
+380 
-393 QQTRL
+393 T
-398 DKLTH
+398 
-403 LSVKDLEVFST
+403 LSADNLEVFSV
-414 DGSRLLGPISFEL
+414 DGTRLLGPLSFEL
-427 QQGEHLALVGPS
+427 KEGERLALVGPS

-457 GKLLIDGVELASL
+457 GHLLINGHELSAL
-470 DLAHWRQQLAWL
+470 DLAHWRQHLAWL
-482 GQEPQLFHGTVRENV
+482 GQEPQLFHGTVRDNV
-497 ALANPEMTDEQVW
+497 ALADPTLPDSQIW
-510 QLLEQ
+510 HLLAE
-515 ANIHEFVR
+515 ANISEFVKA
-523 SQSLGLAMPIGEQS
+523 QPLGLDAPVGEQS
-537 STLSVGQAQRIALAR
+537 SGLSVGQAQRIALAR
-552 ALGQAAQVFILDEP
+552 ALGQQASLFVLDEP

-571 SVSEQLVSR
+571 SQSEQAVSFALNR
-580 TLKAAMAGKMGIM
+580 AMAGKMCIM
-593 VTHRVEQLDHMSSIL
+593 VTHRLDQLDQMDTIL
-608 VLDKGKIVQRGDFAT
+608 VLDKGLIVQRGDFTT
-623 LSTEAGLF
+623 LSDTHGLF
-631 QIMLHE
+631 QTLLRE
-637 NTESVADIG
+637 NVESVADIE
-646 LESPMPDTHSDIA
+646 LVPLSASTSETQLDSDAPLDIA
-659 LGTTEGAAQ
+659 AESTKGDAQ

>member
-15 SQKKAC
+15 AQKKAC
-21 GWFVKLSVWCGMLSA
+21 GLFLKLSLWLGMISA
-36 IALIAQAYLIATLL
+36 VAMVAQAYIIATIL
-50 DGVIVGNALQAL
+50 DGVIIGQVIPLTDNAQ
-62 TEGAN
+62 TISSSVN
-67 STQAQSTVGASDYL
+67 IDTYT
-81 PHFMALIGLMLLRAL
+81 PHFVALIALMLLRAL

-113 QQIRG
+113 GHIRA

-124 TRLGPA
+124 TKLGPA

-159 PQMTLAGVIP
+159 PQISLAGFIP
-169 LLILIAVF
+169 ILILAAVF

-191 PLIPLFM
+191 PLIPMFM

-203 GAADANRKNFNA
+203 GAADANRKNFSA

-246 EKASEEFRSR
+246 ASASEEFRSR

-293 LDFGYYGAHAQLG
+293 LDFGYYGAHANISASVNPEFG
-306 PNANE
+306 
-311 GLPFS
+311 GIPFS
-316 LFVGLFILILAPE
+316 LFTGLFILILAPE

-350 AQALMTLLELP
+350 AEALITLLEHP
-361 EPESGSKLEPGS
+361 EPEFAGHVRI
-373 KPESSFE
+373 SSIE
-380 PDSEPDSSQDKLG
+380 
-393 QQTRL
+393 T
-398 DKLTH
+398 
-403 LSVKDLEVFST
+403 LSADNLEVFSI
-414 DGSRLLGPISFEL
+414 DGTRLLGPLSFEL
-427 QQGEHLALVGPS
+427 KEGERLALVGPS

-457 GKLLIDGVELASL
+457 GHLLINGHELSAL
-470 DLAHWRQQLAWL
+470 DLAHWRQHLAWL
-482 GQEPQLFHGTVRENV
+482 GQEPQLFHGTVRDNV
-497 ALANPEMTDEQVW
+497 ALADPTLPDDMLW
-510 QLLEQ
+510 HLLAE
-515 ANIHEFVR
+515 ANISDFVKA
-523 SQSLGLAMPIGEQS
+523 QPLGLDAPVGEQS
-537 STLSVGQAQRIALAR
+537 SGLSVGQAQRIALAR
-552 ALGQAAQVFILDEP
+552 ALGQQASLFVLDEP

-571 SVSEQLVSR
+571 SQSEQAVSSALNR
-580 TLKAAMAGKMGIM
+580 AMAGKMCIM
-593 VTHRVEQLDHMSSIL
+593 VTHRLDQLDQMDTIL
-608 VLDKGKIVQRGDFAT
+608 VLDKGLIVQRGDFTT
-623 LSTEAGLF
+623 LSNTHGLF
-631 QIMLHE
+631 QTLLRE
-637 NTESVADIG
+637 NVESVADIE
-646 LESPMPDTHSDIA
+646 LVPLLASASETQLDSDAPLDSAAESTKGD
-659 LGTTEGAAQ
+659 AQ

>member
-62 TEGAN
+62 TDGAN
-67 STQAQSTVGASDYL
+67 STPIQPAVGASDYL
-81 PHFMALIGLMLLRAL
+81 PHFMALIGLMLLRAI

-232 LKLFHRG
+232 LKLFYRG

-246 EKASEEFRSR
+246 ENASEEFRSR

-350 AQALMTLLELP
+350 AQALMTLLEHP
-361 EPESGSKLEPGS
+361 
-373 KPESSFE
+373 
-380 PDSEPDSSQDKLG
+380 EPDSSQEKIG

-427 QQGEHLALVGPS
+427 KQGEHLALVGPS

-523 SQSLGLAMPIGEQS
+523 SQPLGLATPIGEQS

-593 VTHRVEQLDHMSSIL
+593 VTHRVDQLDHMSSIL
-608 VLDKGKIVQRGDFAT
+608 VLDKGEIVQRGDFAT
-623 LSTEAGLF
+623 LSIEAGLF
-631 QIMLHE
+631 QTMLHE
-637 NTESVADIG
+637 NTESLADIG
-646 LESPMPDTHSDIA
+646 LESPMSDTHSDIA
-659 LGTTEGAAQ
+659 LGTTGGAIQ